1 MKLKK
6 LSFIGIVLVL
16 IAAMVMVL
24 AVGCSSTTT
33 TTTTATTT
41 TPLTTTTTTENVS
54 PATLTIFAAGTLAGP
69 FGAIDTAFEQAYP
82 NITVQPQFA
91 GSVLDAHNITQLH
104 EEADILAVADYHV
117 IPEVLYPSTTTITP
131 TGTSTGTTTAL
142 TPAYANW
149 YVGFDANAM
158 TLMYAPNSKGAS
170 TINANN
176 WYQILSEPGVNIGR
190 SDPNTDPSGY
200 QFLNMLQLASKY
212 YNVPNLSQSVLAN
225 SPAKYVTST
234 ETDNIAALQAGEI
247 DYLAIYTSTA
257 QEQGS
262 GFEYLNLPSQINFSD
277 ATMAAQ
283 YATASTQTT
292 SGTQTGS
299 PIIYAITIPTTAVH
313 TQAAE
318 LFVQFLLSSQGQ
330 SIMKQQGFQTVSPAI
345 ADGIT
350 NMPTSLQSMVQ
361 PWPTTTTSTP

>member
-1 MKLKK
+1 MNLKK
-6 LSFIGIVLVL
+6 LSFLGISLVL
-16 IAAMVMVL
+16 IAAMVMLL
-24 AVGCSSTTT
+24 AVGCSSTMTT
-33 TTTTATTT
+33 TTTTT
-41 TPLTTTTTTENVS
+41 TPLTTTTTTENIG
-54 PATLTIFAAGTLAGP
+54 PTTLTIFAAGTLAGP

-104 EEADILAVADYHV
+104 EECDVLAVADYHV
-117 IPEVLYPSTTTITP
+117 IPEVLYQTTTTITP

-149 YVGFDANAM
+149 YIGFDSNAI
-158 TLMYAPNSKGAS
+158 TLMYTSNSKGAS

-200 QFLNMLQLASKY
+200 QFLNMLQLASTY

-225 SPAKYVTST
+225 SPAKDVTST

-262 GFEYLNLPSQINFSD
+262 GFEYQC
-277 ATMAAQ
+277 
-283 YATASTQTT
+283 
-292 SGTQTGS
+292 
-299 PIIYAITIPTTAVH
+299 
-313 TQAAE
+313 
-318 LFVQFLLSSQGQ
+318 LSNGR
-330 SIMKQQGFQTVSPAI
+330 
-345 ADGIT
+345 
-350 NMPTSLQSMVQ
+350 L
-361 PWPTTTTSTP
+361 